1 MRIKNKILP
10 ALAIL
15 GLATAVVVAK
25 VTHKE
30 QPKPQPIAQPAQAPF
45 TYYIGGGGVVEAS
58 SRNIAIGTSIA
69 GVVKAV
75 PVVIGDRVKAG
86 ETLFVIDDRAQKAT
100 VAEKE
105 ASLTKAKAALEE
117 AKAAWKNYA
126 CQYNLVKNV
135 TDRRA
140 VSQDDVEQ
148 RRNQELL
155 YRSKI
160 DTAKADLDVAQA
172 DLDTARTDLDRL
184 TVRAPVDGEV
194 LQVNVRAGEY
204 AATGDLDTPLMRFGA
219 TDTLHVRVDIDE
231 NDAWRFTPGT
241 KAVAYIRGNRDL
253 KTPLTF
259 VRVEPYVVAK
269 SQLTNST
276 TERVDT
282 RVLQVLFSFPRT
294 ALPVYVGQQMDV
306 FIETGNPEQAVKTHQ
321 TAATTT
327 SQEAGK

>member
-10 ALAIL
+10 LVALL
-15 GLATAVVVAK
+15 GLITAVAVAK
-25 VTHKE
+25 ITHKE
-30 QPKPQPIAQPAQAPF
+30 PPKPQPVAEPAQAPYE
-45 TYYIGGGGVVEAS
+45 YYIGGGGVVESS
-58 SRNIAIGTSIA
+58 SRNIEIGTAIA

-75 PVVIGDRVKAG
+75 PVAVGDKVKAG
-86 ETLFVIDDRAQKAT
+86 TSLFVIDDRAQRAT
-100 VAEKE
+100 VLEKQVG
-105 ASLTKAKAALEE
+105 LAKARAAWEE

-140 VSQDDVEQ
+140 VSQDDLEQ
-148 RRNQELL
+148 RRNAEIL
-155 YRSKI
+155 YRTKI
-160 DTAKADLDVAQA
+160 DTAKADIDVAEA
-172 DLDTARTDLDRL
+172 ELKTAETDLERL

-204 AATGDLDTPLMRFGA
+204 AATGVLDTPLMRFGA

-241 KAVAYIRGNRDL
+241 RAIAYIRGNRDL
-253 KTPLTF
+253 NTPVTF

-269 SQLTNST
+269 SQLTNSS

-282 RVLQVLFSFPRT
+282 RVLQVLFSFPR
-294 ALPVYVGQQMDV
+294 AAAPVYVGQQMDV
-306 FIETGNPEQAVKTHQ
+306 FIETVAPDQAQKTRTNSNLAQ
-321 TAATTT
+321 GAN
-327 SQEAGK
+327 Q

>member
-10 ALAIL
+10 LIAIL
-15 GLATAVVVAK
+15 GLGTAIVVSK
-25 VTHKE
+25 ITHRE

-58 SRNIAIGTSIA
+58 SRNISIGTSIA
-69 GVVKAV
+69 GVVKDV
-75 PVVIGDRVKAG
+75 PVVIGDAVKAG
-86 ETLFVIDDRAQKAT
+86 GTLFVIDDRAQQAT

-105 ASLTKAKAALEE
+105 ASLAKAKASLEE

-140 VSQDDVEQ
+140 VSQDDLDQ
-148 RRNQELL
+148 RRNQEML
-155 YRSKI
+155 YRTKI
-160 DTAKADLDVAQA
+160 DTAKADVEVAEA
-172 DLDTARTDLDRL
+172 DLTAARTDLDRL

-194 LQVNVRAGEY
+194 LQVNVRKGEY
-204 AATGDLDTPLMRFGA
+204 AATGDLDTPLMRFGS
-219 TDTLHVRVDIDE
+219 TDTVNVRVDIDE

-241 KAVAYIRGNRDL
+241 KAIAFIRGNRDL
-253 KTPLTF
+253 KTPINF
-259 VRVEPYVVAK
+259 VRIEPYVVAK

-282 RVLQVLFSFPRT
+282 RVLQVLFSFPRA

-306 FIETGNPEQAVKTHQ
+306 FIETGNPDEAVKTR
-321 TAATTT
+321 TAPMADAR
-327 SQEAGK
+327 EAGK